1 MCCGEL
7 KVQRTEAGYMNNRCD
22 LIRLERTNMVTKME
36 DRIKVGLPALSKI
49 ILDNLAL
56 CDPESLPHTPE
67 MISRIAVQ
75 FNQGALLQ
83 YQFGEIEK
91 AEILCHG
98 EIELFA
104 HLSSRSEHRALC
116 LANMVPP
123 YINLARIYGQ
133 KGEVMDSLSIF
144 EDVYRFGV
152 QQQDLCIFGHYIP
165 VTEGPAMFAAAQGYE
180 KVMVSCGI
188 IEEARV
194 LQIVEDYPALLK
206 LVETIEGLP
215 QYQDRLFKQYLLEVR
230 SRALLRLGQYE
241 AALETFS
248 ECCNLMPGNTTD
260 RIVAHTLLSQI
271 YREWGREDAAR
282 ETLNRL
288 EGHLTAVEKFGRK
301 LPVIRQILYR
311 LALERYAM
319 GDYSLA
325 LGPAEKAFKWCTELY
340 DEPGSIKTVI
350 LLLRICG
357 DKTRSTYSPEMQR
370 HWYNDLEQ
378 LASTTSFRLE
388 RAFAYWELGLA
399 ALGECHD
406 GKTREFACEFLQRSY
421 NLYRSIPFVDSRQ
434 SCEAVKQSLDSLV
447 QELPVRSTSGN
458 GRVGENSSAIEST
471 FDALME
477 YVPKSLAASQ

>member
-1 MCCGEL
+1 ML
-7 KVQRTEAGYMNNRCD
+7 WRTEAKRTKVDYMNNDRCD

-36 DRIKVGLPALSKI
+36 DRIKVGLSALSKI
-49 ILDNLAL
+49 IMDNLAL
-56 CDPESLPHTPE
+56 CNPDSLAHDAA
-67 MISRIAVQ
+67 MINRMAVQ
-75 FNQGALLQ
+75 FNQGSLLQ

-91 AEILCHG
+91 AEILCHR

-104 HLSSRSEHRALC
+104 DLSSRSEHKALC

-133 KGEVMDSLSIF
+133 KGEVTDSLSIF
-144 EDVYRFGV
+144 EEVYRFGV
-152 QQQDLCIFGHYIP
+152 QQEDLCIFGYYIP

-188 IEEARV
+188 IEAARV
-194 LQIVEDYPALLK
+194 LQTVEDYPTLLK
-206 LVETIEGLP
+206 LVVAIESLP
-215 QYQDRLFKQYLLEVR
+215 QYQDRLFKQYLLEAR

-271 YREWGREDAAR
+271 YREWGCEDPAR
-282 ETLNRL
+282 ETLNKL
-288 EGHLTAVEKFGRK
+288 EGHLAAVEKFGRK

-319 GDYSLA
+319 GDYKEA
-325 LGPAEKAFKWCTELY
+325 IGPAEKSFKWCTELN
-340 DEPGSIKTVI
+340 DEPGSIKTAI
-350 LLLRICG
+350 LLLRLCG
-357 DKTRSTYSPEMQR
+357 DKSKGSYSSEKQR
-370 HWYNDLEQ
+370 HWYNELKQ
-378 LASTTSFRLE
+378 LAATTSFKLE

-399 ALGECHD
+399 VLAESDNDDC
-406 GKTREFACEFLQRSY
+406 RESACDFLQRSY
-421 NLYRSIPFVDSRQ
+421 NFYRSIPFVDSRQ
-434 SCEAVKQSLDSLV
+434 SCDSVKKALDCLA
-447 QELPVRSTSGN
+447 QRLPARSASGN
-458 GRVGENSSAIEST
+458 GRAGGNNSEIEST

-477 YVPKSLAASQ
+477 YEPKPFVTTH